1 MRTPTQILADLARM
15 EEDIRRQNEVMQ
27 AQQEE
32 DIRSGRRLALKEYT
46 LGMLPMQFEG
56 FKEAYKSRIQ
66 AIANNDPSVRA
77 QDFTANWKMDS
88 DILKLLCEAL
98 KKNTHLQALNL
109 SFNSIGDAGAIALAE
124 ALKVNK
130 TLKVLNI
137 SYCDIKDEGMT
148 ALKKVLRA
156 RETLQIFDGTNQK
169 DDVEEKIME
178 ATTAALGAVDISAAT
193 SDSGRIVPR
202 RVVRP
207 KKVDREQALE
217 TEGLKQI
224 TIGIKDAITC
234 RRALSAEQLRHFI
247 LNIADIFPSLDEAQQ
262 YVLRYQIAQ
271 YVRVLF
277 YHLPDL
283 VAKIGV
289 DDVGVEKLSVAD
301 IKKAGDSLV
310 QGQSIKVASE
320 GLFNELFPKGVQ
332 GLKGISWHKYGP
344 EVIVNLF
351 RLFLEAS
358 ESPEQVREYLQY
370 LYSETVS
377 FNDDKARNSS
387 IIEWATNFGLIKGLT
402 KNPQRKQRAELIC
415 NSVAEI
421 KQSAISPATSVAAD
435 AASSAEPQKKMP
447 RVV

>member
-224 TIGIKDAITC
+224 TIGI
-234 RRALSAEQLRHFI
+234 
-247 LNIADIFPSLDEAQQ
+247 N
-262 YVLRYQIAQ
+262 
-271 YVRVLF
+271 
-277 YHLPDL
+277 
-283 VAKIGV
+283 
-289 DDVGVEKLSVAD
+289 
-301 IKKAGDSLV
+301 
-310 QGQSIKVASE
+310 
-320 GLFNELFPKGVQ
+320 
-332 GLKGISWHKYGP
+332 
-344 EVIVNLF
+344 
-351 RLFLEAS
+351 
-358 ESPEQVREYLQY
+358 
-370 LYSETVS
+370 
-377 FNDDKARNSS
+377 
-387 IIEWATNFGLIKGLT
+387 
-402 KNPQRKQRAELIC
+402 
-415 NSVAEI
+415 
-421 KQSAISPATSVAAD
+421 
-435 AASSAEPQKKMP
+435 
-447 RVV
+447 